1 MRNNVVKAG
10 ETDSEDYEK
19 ALERVYQDMMSR
31 HNDPE
36 IIRMRE
42 DNKKSLLG
50 EGYSLWV
57 KDILNLLQVYRN
69 STSDGERRGVWDH
82 KPVMKEIL
90 PSYYRRDEVSS
101 SGRQPVVFG
110 VKLPGDGEYL
120 YDHDFWGNISYG
132 YTLAAAGYNDW
143 ITKGGARIDDLGRDL
158 QKMIEE
164 KKFMFDDQDEPMV
177 DLGIKL
183 YRKYGDKLTKED
195 LQREILENREILRR
209 YKFEDMETRSGK
221 ARAGEDLAWVAKRN
235 GVSQKD
241 LAEEL
246 QRNARINTVYSG
258 INENMSLR
266 EGARINL
273 PQKADRN
280 YAASKGEF
288 ITTLPDK
295 GRFVEQETKQKEMS
309 VKEKSI
315 FEELQKII
323 IRMKICSTNRWSI
336 SAKMN

>member
-1 MRNNVVKAG
+1 M
-10 ETDSEDYEK
+10 
-19 ALERVYQDMMSR
+19 
-31 HNDPE
+31 
-36 IIRMRE
+36 
-42 DNKKSLLG
+42 
-50 EGYSLWV
+50 
-57 KDILNLLQVYRN
+57 
-69 STSDGERRGVWDH
+69 
-82 KPVMKEIL
+82 
-90 PSYYRRDEVSS
+90 
-101 SGRQPVVFG
+101 
-110 VKLPGDGEYL
+110 
-120 YDHDFWGNISYG
+120 
-132 YTLAAAGYNDW
+132 AAAGYNDW

-209 YKFEDMETRSGK
+209 YKFEDMETRSVK

-266 EGARINL
+266 EGTRINL

-280 YAASKGEF
+280 YAALTPVLKVN
-288 ITTLPDK
+288 L
-295 GRFVEQETKQKEMS
+295 
-309 VKEKSI
+309 
-315 FEELQKII
+315 
-323 IRMKICSTNRWSI
+323 
-336 SAKMN
+336 